1 MGHAESKT
9 CGVDP
14 LLFTLCPETMCH
26 LIRVGSASTEPFL
39 EPHAVTPEQRAAHS
53 RRRFSSPG
61 LTATEYAPAADGNAT
76 EYAQLRM
83 LMLLITPPSVRRK
96 LLLAAAAPAPAPSG
110 SQPQPQQHS
119 TTVLGYP
126 LHPDEKLHAAK
137 RWR

>member
-14 LLFTLCPETMCH
+14 LLFTLCPETVCD

-39 EPHAVTPEQRAAHS
+39 EPHAVTAEQRAAHS

-76 EYAQLRM
+76 EYAPAVDGNATEYAQLRM
-83 LMLLITPPSVRRK
+83 LMLLITTPSVRRK
-96 LLLAAAAPAPAPSG
+96 
-110 SQPQPQQHS
+110 
-119 TTVLGYP
+119 
-126 LHPDEKLHAAK
+126 
-137 RWR
+137 